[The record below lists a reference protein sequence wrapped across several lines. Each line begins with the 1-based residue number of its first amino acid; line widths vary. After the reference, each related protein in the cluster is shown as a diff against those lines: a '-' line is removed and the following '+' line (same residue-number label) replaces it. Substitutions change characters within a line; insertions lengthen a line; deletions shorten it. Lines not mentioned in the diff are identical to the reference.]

1 MDLLKGFI
9 SHLLA
14 IVLLLA
20 IIFLTGS
27 SISREFLTYDNIYKA
42 MDDANLL
49 EEVINDVALSKG
61 IGVPKEI
68 YDYIKVDDI
77 VYDYV
82 TNYAL
87 YDVNIIEERPTI
99 DSKVL
104 NERLARA
111 IEKFIDDNIVKY
123 GDDIDTFLK
132 EQGLD
137 IDFKEVIEDYIIEKK
152 AIDFSKIQYINDKE
166 LEFVYDH
173 VDEQVDKLEEQTI
186 AFDVVRFI
194 TNKDYY
200 NYSIWIIAGCLIL
213 ITLINLSLLPTLSLS
228 IAPLALTSVLYLA
241 IYLLASNVNFSGG
254 LIADIVNPFIVVV
267 KELSLKYFIAL
278 IVLTLIVVI
287 LYFIFKKIK
296 IAISHKK
303 GVATLDTVFDD
314 YNSDEVVKEIN
325 QDNEEKEEPKEEK
338 SDEVKEEE
346 K

>member
-123 GDDIDTFLK
+123 GDDIDAFLK

-137 IDFKEVIEDYIIEKK
+137 IDFKEVIEDYILEKK

-166 LEFVYDH
+166 LEFVYDY

-186 AFDVVRFI
+186 AFDIVRFI

-228 IAPLALTSVLYLA
+228 IAPLALTSILYLA
-241 IYLLASNVNFSGG
+241 IYLFASNVNFSGG
-254 LIADIVNPFIVVV
+254 LAADIANPFIAII
-267 KELSLKYFIAL
+267 KDLSSKYFITL

-325 QDNEEKEEPKEEK
+325 QNTEEKEEPKEEK
-338 SDEVKEEE
+338 
-346 K
+346 

>member
-228 IAPLALTSVLYLA
+228 IAPLALTSILYLA
-241 IYLLASNVNFSGG
+241 IYLFASNVNFSGG
-254 LIADIVNPFIVVV
+254 LAADIANPFIAII
-267 KELSLKYFIAL
+267 KDLSSKYFITL

-325 QDNEEKEEPKEEK
+325 QNTEEKEEPKEEK
-338 SDEVKEEE
+338 
-346 K
+346 

>member
-14 IVLLLA
+14 IVLMLA

-27 SISREFLTYDNIYKA
+27 SISREFLTYDNLYKA

-123 GDDIDTFLK
+123 EDDIDAFLK

-137 IDFKEVIEDYIIEKK
+137 IEFKEIIEDYIVEKK

-166 LEFVYDH
+166 LEFVYDY

-186 AFDVVRFI
+186 AFDLVRFI

-200 NYSIWIIAGCLIL
+200 NYSIWVVAGCLIL

-228 IAPLALTSVLYLA
+228 IAPLALASILYLA
-241 IYLLASNVNFSGG
+241 IYLFASNVNFSGG
-254 LIADIVNPFIVVV
+254 LVADIVNPFIAVM
-267 KELSLKYFIAL
+267 KELSLKYFIVL

>member
-1 MDLLKGFI
+1 MELLKSFI

-14 IVLLLA
+14 IVLMLA

-27 SISREFLTYDNIYKA
+27 SLSREFLTYDNLYNA
-42 MDDANLL
+42 MDKANLL
-49 EEVINDVALSKG
+49 EEVIDDVALSKG

-87 YDVNIIEERPTI
+87 YDVNIIKERPTI

-123 GDDIDTFLK
+123 EDDIDAFLK

-137 IDFKEVIEDYIIEKK
+137 VDFKEIIEDYILEKK

-166 LEFVYDH
+166 LEFVYDY

-186 AFDVVRFI
+186 AFDVVRFV

-200 NYSIWIIAGCLIL
+200 NYSIWIIVGCLIL
-213 ITLINLSLLPTLSLS
+213 ITLINLSILPTLSLS

-241 IYLLASNVNFSGG
+241 IYLFASNVNFSGG
-254 LIADIVNPFIVVV
+254 LVADIVNPFVTIV
-267 KELSLKYFIAL
+267 KGLSSKYFIIL
-278 IVLTLIVVI
+278 ISLTSGVVV

-325 QDNEEKEEPKEEK
+325 QDKEEKKEDK
-338 SDEVKEEE
+338 SDEVKEE